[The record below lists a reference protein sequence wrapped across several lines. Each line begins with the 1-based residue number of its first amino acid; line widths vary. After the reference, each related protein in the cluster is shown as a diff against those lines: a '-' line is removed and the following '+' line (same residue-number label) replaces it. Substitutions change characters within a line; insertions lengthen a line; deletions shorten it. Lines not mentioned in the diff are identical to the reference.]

1 MSNDAPVTPP
11 PLPGARPDH
20 ETPEPAAVAKEKPA
34 PVGLDPRRHAFR
46 SDLAAA
52 SLAGKVDA
60 PQYVEGER
68 RQVMRASVPV
78 RRRPA
83 ATAAL
88 DTEALFGETLTVF
101 DVNEGWAW
109 VQLDRDG
116 YVGYLPADTLGSE
129 VHEATHRVRS
139 AGTFL
144 YPVPDIKAP
153 PVMHL
158 SLNAQ
163 LSVAESDETFCVLKT
178 GGFVYTRHTAP
189 IGRYARDFVT
199 IAETLIGTPYLW
211 GGRSRIGIDCSGL
224 VQNALAAAG
233 IDCPRD
239 SDMQE
244 AEVGEPIPPNSSLE
258 DLKRGDLLF
267 WDGHVGIM
275 ADGLMLLHANAH
287 HMAVTVETL
296 PEAIERIAR
305 SGTKLRAIRRLP
317 ALGASGPQAI

>member
-1 MSNDAPVTPP
+1 MSDDAQVTPP
-11 PLPGARPDH
+11 PLPGTGPAS
-20 ETPEPAAVAKEKPA
+20 ETAEPA
-34 PVGLDPRRHAFR
+34 PVRAKRAGLDPRRNAFR

-60 PQYVEGER
+60 PQFIEGER

-83 ATAAL
+83 VNAAL
-88 DTEALFGETLTVF
+88 DTEALFGETLHVF
-101 DVNEGWAW
+101 DIADGWAW
-109 VQLDRDG
+109 VQLERDG
-116 YVGYLPADTLGSE
+116 YVGYLPADTLSNDVQE
-129 VHEATHRVRS
+129 PTHRVRS
-139 AGTFL
+139 TGTFL

-153 PVMHL
+153 PLMHL

-163 LSVAESDETFCVLKT
+163 LCVAESDEAFCLLKT
-178 GGFVYTRHTAP
+178 GGFVFTRHTAAA
-189 IGRYARDFVT
+189 GKYARDFVT

-244 AEVGEPIPPNSSLE
+244 AEVGENLPSGSGLD
-258 DLKRGDLLF
+258 DLLRGDLLF
-267 WDGHVGIM
+267 WEGHVGIM
-275 ADGLMLLHANAH
+275 ADGVMLLHANAH

-305 SGTKLRAIRRLP
+305 SGTKLRSIKRLP
-317 ALGASGPQAI
+317 ALGAAGPQAI